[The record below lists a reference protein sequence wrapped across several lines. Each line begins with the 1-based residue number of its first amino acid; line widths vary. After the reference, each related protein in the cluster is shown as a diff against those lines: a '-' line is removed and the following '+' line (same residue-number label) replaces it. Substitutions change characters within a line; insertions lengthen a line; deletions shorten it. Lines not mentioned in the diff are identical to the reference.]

1 MEKRLASAEFTLPA
15 YIMQDNILEKEAWK
29 NIPFAVTNTLSA
41 VYMCQE
47 NISRI
52 VHLMMA
58 DSRRRFQLVQQH
70 VERMNKRFVE
80 QDRDLSNKL
89 SGARKDIRD
98 HERHQQSKAKA
109 ISDEFT
115 GVLEQ
120 LAGFETRFRREQ
132 ELLDARVMKFEQA
145 SLTTSINRINETIYN
160 RFQED
165 FDDIHGQLQE
175 IFENNLQAPRV
186 VGKEACK
193 YKNLKELIVDQTR
206 RLVALEE
213 EFLNMQSAQDKNYNN
228 IKHRIKGVSDGLTQK
243 LKAEKESLTAAIN
256 LSQQAWQFST
266 RKEKQEQMELH
277 EGLKKEVEQVRA
289 AQNSLKGLADVQKA
303 QSASDIQKLNSRV
316 DHLNFVTI
324 SKELEVKIQR
334 MTEKT
339 HQVQAQIDL
348 RHQRFQE
355 SVSERMN
362 QIKQAVQDQQT
373 RHFQDTEKEINDLE
387 RRCQIFTY
395 NEIIR
400 KFKAIKQTL
409 RDKGIDTILKS
420 KRNSGATSRRQ
431 ASSSDPMQLQDE
443 DLNLKRYNSSTVSHE
458 KFQIETTDTRS
469 LEDQVVTEK
478 PEEAGKSTMPSG
490 A

>member
-1 MEKRLASAEFTLPA
+1 
-15 YIMQDNILEKEAWK
+15 MQDNVLEKEAWK

-58 DSRRRFQLVQQH
+58 DTRRRFQLVQQH
-70 VERMNKRFVE
+70 VERVNKRFID
-80 QDRDLSNKL
+80 QDRDLTFKL
-89 SGARKDIRD
+89 SSTKKDLKD
-98 HERHQQSKAKA
+98 QERHQQNKAKA
-109 ISDEFT
+109 IQDEFAE
-115 GVLEQ
+115 VLEQ
-120 LAGFETRFRREQ
+120 LSGFELRFRKEQ
-132 ELLDARVMKFEQA
+132 ELLDARMMKFEQA
-145 SLTTSINRINETIYN
+145 TLATSISRINETIYN

-165 FDDIHGQLQE
+165 FDDIHGQLQD

-213 EFLNMQSAQDKNYNN
+213 DFRNMQHAQEKNYNN
-228 IKHRIKGVSDGLTQK
+228 VKHRIKTVNDGLTQRIK
-243 LKAEKESLTAAIN
+243 SEKDHLTSTIN
-256 LSQQAWQFST
+256 LNHEAWQF
-266 RKEKQEQMELH
+266 RMKKEKQEQTEQQEAM
-277 EGLKKEVEQVRA
+277 KKDVEQVKA

-303 QSASDIQKLNSRV
+303 QSASDVQKLNTRI
-316 DHLNFVTI
+316 DHLNFTAI
-324 SKELEVKIQR
+324 SKEIEVKIQR

-348 RHQRFQE
+348 RHQKFQE

-362 QIKQAVQDQQT
+362 QIKQSMREQQT
-373 RHFQDTEKEINDLE
+373 RHFQETEKEINDLE

-400 KFKAIKQTL
+400 KFKAINQTL

-431 ASSSDPMQLQDE
+431 ASSNNPMQLEDE
-443 DLNLKRYNSSTVSHE
+443 DLDLKRYNSSTVSHE
-458 KFQIETTDTRS
+458 KFKIETTDTRS

-478 PEEAGKSTMPSG
+478 PENAGKLESTQRAALAAIVLNVSDPYM
-490 A
+490 